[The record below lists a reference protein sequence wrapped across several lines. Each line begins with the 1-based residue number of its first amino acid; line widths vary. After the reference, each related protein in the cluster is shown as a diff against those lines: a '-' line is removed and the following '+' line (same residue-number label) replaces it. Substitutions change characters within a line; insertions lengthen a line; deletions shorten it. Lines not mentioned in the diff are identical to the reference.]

1 MSEIGSEIGILSLDK
16 GRPLVKHDYLKED
29 QDKARSWFTN
39 KALRK
44 EKNQAKLGQVRAVEK
59 NIRTSPL
66 FRSI

>member
-29 QDKARSWFTN
+29 QDKAMSWFTN

-44 EKNQAKLGQVRAVEK
+44 EKNQAKLSQVY
-59 NIRTSPL
+59 
-66 FRSI
+66 